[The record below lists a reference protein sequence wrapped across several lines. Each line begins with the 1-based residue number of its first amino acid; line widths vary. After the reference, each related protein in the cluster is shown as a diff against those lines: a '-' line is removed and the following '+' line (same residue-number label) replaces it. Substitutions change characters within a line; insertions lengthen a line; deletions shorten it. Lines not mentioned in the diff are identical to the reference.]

1 MTRRL
6 TPLAWF
12 AIAVL
17 ILLAVS
23 FLLITSCGPSAP
35 EVKPTVA
42 APLPPESIGATV
54 RDVAEAMRRWDAF
67 RLDPG
72 HPPNC
77 NDFVTTKCVT
87 VAERD
92 GVMDAFRRYIA
103 ARPAKKLS
111 SADPTQ
117 APDAMIVASRDLVV
131 AIADC
136 IERKR

>member
-1 MTRRL
+1 MRRL

-12 AIAVL
+12 AIACL
-17 ILLAVS
+17 
-23 FLLITSCGPSAP
+23 LLIVTCALFMLSCAP
-35 EVKPTVA
+35 TAEVKPVVA

-72 HPPNC
+72 HLPNC

-92 GVMDAFRRYIA
+92 GVMDAFRKYIA

-111 SADPTQ
+111 STDPTP

>member
-6 TPLAWF
+6 TPLSWL
-12 AIAVL
+12 AIL
-17 ILLAVS
+17 
-23 FLLITSCGPSAP
+23 FLLVIIASCLVLTRCAP
-35 EVKPTVA
+35 TAEVKPTVA

-72 HPPNC
+72 RPPNC

-103 ARPAKKLS
+103 ARPAKQLKS
-111 SADPTQ
+111 TDPTP
-117 APDAMIVASRDLVV
+117 APAEMVIASRDLVV